1 MSEAEVER
9 LRRRAREL
17 EEEVARLRGGR
28 SSPEAALYRAIFDST
43 VGFAIITIDHEGRVT
58 AWNPGAEHIMGWSAE
73 EMLGQSAATCFTPED
88 RAADRPATEMR
99 CAVETGRS
107 ADERW
112 HLRKDGSRFWAS
124 GEMMPLRSPEG
135 ADLGFLKILRDRTE
149 ATARE
154 GENRRVR
161 DELQV
166 VTDALPVL
174 ISFIDPDHVYRFA
187 NRHYETWFDRPASEI
202 LDRKV
207 REVVGEEVYAARLPY
222 MARALAGEEVAF
234 DAFMPYRG
242 GTTRE
247 AEIRYIP
254 RRTGSG
260 IVDGFFVMVTD
271 IAERQQAQADLQA
284 AEDRL
289 RLALEGAGTGI
300 YDYDLVTGE
309 LTWDARTRALF
320 GLSEDDPV
328 SYEGAFLP
336 GVHPEDRERADR
348 TVQAAIGSPEGFDI
362 EYRVVGRRDG
372 VERVLGAKGNTV
384 FRDGR
389 PVRFVGTVRDI
400 TEARAAEA
408 QARRLA
414 ALVEQSSD
422 FIGIAG
428 VDGRAEFL
436 NEAGRRLVGLT
447 SLEEARSYD
456 LVDYFEPGDRSTV
469 LGEALPAARESGFWE
484 GDLAFRNFS
493 TGAAVPVH
501 HTIFPVRDAHGAVS
515 GYGTVTR
522 DLTERR
528 RQESFRDALIVFGDR
543 LQACRDTA
551 EMAAVGAEIMARTLG
566 LDRAGYGTVDA
577 TLEHIEIER
586 DWTAPGVASIAGRHR
601 FADYGEVHTSLEE
614 GREIV
619 IPDVT
624 TDPRTAGNPAPLLA
638 IGVRALINVPVME
651 QGRIVAVFFLHDR
664 QVRDWRTD
672 KLAFIRD
679 IAERTRAAIERFRAE
694 ASRRESEEQFRVFA
708 QAIPNQVWAARP
720 DGSLYW
726 FNDQFYAY
734 CGEPRGS
741 MLGSEAWAGI
751 VHAEDVPPAAA
762 AWAHARAT
770 EVVYETEYR
779 VRRADG
785 VYRWF
790 LVRGEPVRDAAG
802 RVARWVG
809 TNTDI
814 DDQKRA
820 VAELARLAGSLEQQV
835 EERTRD
841 RDRMWRLSTDVML
854 VARFD
859 GTIVAVNPAWTTLF
873 GWSEAEL
880 IGRSFMD
887 LVHPD
892 DAASTAAAAGD
903 LSAGA
908 VIPRFENRYRHK
920 DGSYR
925 WLSWTAVPDESFI
938 HAVGR
943 DVQVEKEAAE
953 ALARTEEALRQAQ
966 KMEAVGQLTGGIAHD
981 FNNLLTGIAGSLELL
996 QTRMSQGRM
1005 TDLDRYINA
1014 AQGASKRAAALTHRL
1029 LAFSRRQTLDPK
1041 PTNVN
1046 ALVHGMEDLIR
1057 RTVGPSVHIEVVGAA
1072 GLWPALVDPPQL
1084 ENALLNLCINA
1095 RDAMPDGGR
1104 ITIETAN
1111 KWLDERAARERDL
1124 PPGQYLSLCVTDTGT
1139 GMTPDV
1145 IAKAFDPFFTT
1156 KPLGQGTGLGLSM
1169 IYGFARQSGGQVR
1182 IYSEVGQGTTMCIYL
1197 PRHYGEAEGDE
1208 VLPDLAGAPRAEQ
1221 GQTVLIV
1228 DDEPTVRMLVTEVLE
1243 DLGYTAIEA
1252 ADSVAGLKVLQ
1263 SDVRIDLL
1271 VTDVGLPGGMNGR
1284 QMADAGRIARLGLKV
1299 LFITGYAE
1307 NAAVGNGHLEPGMA
1321 VLTKP
1326 FVMEALASRIKD
1338 LIAAP

>member
-1 MSEAEVER
+1 MNGIGSGCPQDRSR
-9 LRRRAREL
+9 LMDP
-17 EEEVARLRGGR
+17 V
-28 SSPEAALYRAIFDST
+28 PYQAIFESAVD
-43 VGFAIITIDHEGRVT
+43 FAIVTTDHEGRVT
-58 AWNPGAEHIMGWSAE
+58 AWNPGAERILGWSAE
-73 EMLGQSAATCFTPED
+73 EMVGHSAENFFTPED
-88 RAADRPATEMR
+88 RAAGRPETEMR
-99 CAVETGRS
+99 CAAETGRA

-124 GEMMPLRSPEG
+124 GEMMPLRSPAG

-149 ATARE
+149 ATASE
-154 GENRRVR
+154 GETRRSR

-174 ISFIDPDHVYRFA
+174 ISFIDKDHVYRFA
-187 NRHYETWFDRPASEI
+187 NRHYETWFGRPASEI
-202 LDRKV
+202 LDRHV
-207 REVVGEEVYAARLPY
+207 REVVGEEVYQERLPF
-222 MARALAGEEVAF
+222 MARALAGKDITF
-234 DAFMPYRG
+234 DALMPYRDG
-242 GTTRE
+242 ASRQS
-247 AEIRYIP
+247 EIRYIP
-254 RRTGSG
+254 RRTEGG
-260 IVDGFFVMVTD
+260 VVDGIFVMVTD
-271 IAERQQAQADLQA
+271 IAERHRARADLQE

-300 YDYDLVTGE
+300 YDYDLVTGA

-320 GLSEDDPV
+320 GLSDDDPV
-328 SYEGAFLP
+328 SYEEAFLP
-336 GVHPEDRERADR
+336 GVHPDDRERADR
-348 TVQAAIGSPEGFDI
+348 TVQAAIGSREGFGI
-362 EYRVVGRRDG
+362 EYRVIGRRDA
-372 VERVLGAKGNTV
+372 VERTLAAKGNTV

-422 FIGIAG
+422 FIGVADL
-428 VDGRAEFL
+428 DGNAEFV
-436 NEAGRRLVGLT
+436 NEGGRRLVGLA
-447 SLEEARSYD
+447 SLEEARRYD
-456 LVDYFEPGDRSTV
+456 VVDFFEPGDRATV
-469 LGEALPAARESGFWE
+469 LDVALPAARERGFWE

-501 HTIFPVRDAHGAVS
+501 YTLFPVRDAHGAVT

-528 RQESFRDALIVFGDR
+528 RQESFRDALIAFGDR

-566 LDRAGYGTVDA
+566 LDRAGYGTVDEA
-577 TLEHIEIER
+577 LELIEIER
-586 DWTAPGVASIAGRHR
+586 DWTAPGVPSIAGRHR
-601 FADYGEVHTSLEE
+601 FDEYGDVRAGLAQ
-614 GREIV
+614 GREVV
-619 IPDVT
+619 IQDVT
-624 TDPRTAGNPAPLLA
+624 TDPRTAGNPGPLLA
-638 IGVRALINVPVME
+638 IGVRALINVPVVE
-651 QGRIVAVFFLHDR
+651 QDRLVALFFLHDR

-672 KLAFIRD
+672 KLAFVRD

-720 DGSLYW
+720 DGALYW

-734 CGEPRGS
+734 CGEPPGS
-741 MLGSEAWAGI
+741 LLGPDAWARI
-751 VHAEDVPPAAA
+751 VHPDDVGPVAT
-762 AWAHARAT
+762 AWDRARGT
-770 EVVYETEYR
+770 GGVYEAEYR
-779 VRRADG
+779 LRRADG
-785 VYRWF
+785 AYRWF
-790 LVRGEPVRDAAG
+790 LVRGEAVRDAAG
-802 RVARWVG
+802 RITRWVG
-809 TNTDI
+809 TTTDI

-820 VAELARLAGSLEQQV
+820 AAELSRLAGSLERQV

-841 RDRMWRLSTDVML
+841 RDRMWLLSTDVML
-854 VARFD
+854 VADFKAR
-859 GTIVAVNPAWTTLF
+859 IEAVNPAWTTLF

-880 IGRSFMD
+880 LGGDFMS

-892 DAASTAAAAGD
+892 DVTATLAEVGKLAQGVRT
-903 LSAGA
+903 L
-908 VIPRFENRYRHK
+908 RFENRYRHK

-925 WLSWTAVPDESFI
+925 WLSWTAVPDEAFI

-943 DVQVEKEAAE
+943 DVSAEREAAE
-953 ALARTEEALRQAQ
+953 ALTRTEEALRQSQ
-966 KMEAVGQLTGGIAHD
+966 KMEAVGQLTGGLAHD
-981 FNNLLTGIAGSLELL
+981 FNNLLTGISGSLELL
-996 QTRMSQGRM
+996 QTRMSQGRL

-1041 PTNVN
+1041 PTDVN
-1046 ALVHGMEDLIR
+1046 ALIHGMEELIR
-1057 RTVGPSVHIEVVGAA
+1057 RTVGPATHIEVVGAA

-1111 KWLDERAARERDL
+1111 KWLDDRTAREREL

-1139 GMTPDV
+1139 GMTLDV
-1145 IAKAFDPFFTT
+1145 IARAFDPFFTT
-1156 KPLGQGTGLGLSM
+1156 KPTGQGTGLCLSM

-1197 PRHYGEAEGDE
+1197 PRHYGDAEGAE
-1208 VLPDLAGAPRAEQ
+1208 SLPDLASAPRAEQ
-1221 GQTVLIV
+1221 GETVLIV
-1228 DDEPTVRMLVTEVLE
+1228 DDEPSIRMLVTEVLE

-1252 ADSVAGLKVLQ
+1252 ADAASGLKVLQ

-1284 QMADAGRIARLGLKV
+1284 QMADAGRVNRQGLKV

-1326 FVMEALASRIKD
+1326 FVMEVLASRIKE